1 MSRAALRKTVGETF
15 RQFAAYVSSKVAASP
30 LVLLVVVLL
39 LTLSGWYY
47 GFSDKWEHTTTFIIA
62 IATFLMIFFLQ
73 NSQNFGEKVT
83 HLKLDELIRAVEGT
97 RIEVVSAEEK
107 EEHEID
113 TLKQITAEEH
123 KDAQIIQKQR

>member
-1 MSRAALRKTVGETF
+1 MSRDALRKSLDELF
-15 RQFAAYVSSKVAASP
+15 RQFAAYISSKVAASP
-30 LVLLVVVLL
+30 LVLLVVVVL

-47 GFSDKWEHTTTFIIA
+47 GFSEKWEHTTTFIIA

-97 RIEVVSAEEK
+97 RSEVVAAEKK

-113 TLKQITAEEH
+113 ALRQITLEEH
-123 KDAQIIQKQR
+123 KDAQIIQQQ

>member
-1 MSRAALRKTVGETF
+1 MRKTAGEMF

-30 LVLLVVVLL
+30 LVLLVVVGV

-47 GFSDKWEHTTTFIIA
+47 GFSEKWEHTTTFIVA

-97 RIEVVSAEEK
+97 RIEIVSAEEK

-113 TLKQITAEEH
+113 ALRQTTIEEH
-123 KDAQIIQKQR
+123 KDAQIIQKQG